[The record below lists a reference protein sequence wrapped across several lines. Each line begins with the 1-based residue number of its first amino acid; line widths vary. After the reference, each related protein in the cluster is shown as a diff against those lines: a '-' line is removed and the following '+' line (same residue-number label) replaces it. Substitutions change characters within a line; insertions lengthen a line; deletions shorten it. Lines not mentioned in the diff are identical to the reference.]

1 MAMKMKELR
10 QIRRMKDL
18 TQEELAERS
27 GVSLAAI
34 HKAETGAHSPR
45 LSTLMALADGLGVS
59 VHDLIPENPKAPTAR
74 YFELSLSRLLG
85 ASHRDRALALET
97 ASPEERDALVE
108 EIDEELEDLHRRFYE
123 SVDVD
128 EREAL
133 RERAEEVSNLRVM
146 TTFFPPPEHSP
157 AVRRMQRTQRTKRMQ
172 QEARQKEKV

>member
-27 GVSLAAI
+27 GISLAAI
-34 HKAETGAHSPR
+34 HKAETGTHSPR

-59 VHDLIPENPKAPTAR
+59 VHDLIPADPKTAEAQ
-74 YFELSLSRLLG
+74 YFELSLNRLLG
-85 ASHRDRALALET
+85 AHYGNKVLALET
-97 ASPEERDALVE
+97 ASEEDRTRLVE
-108 EIDEELEDLHRRFYE
+108 EIDEELADLHRRFNE
-123 SVDVD
+123 SVDVG

-133 RERAEEVSNLRVM
+133 RVRAEEVSNLRVM
-146 TTFFPPPEHSP
+146 TTFFPPPKDSP
-157 AVRRMQRTQRTKRMQ
+157 SVRSMQKLQRRKRVQ